1 VNSIATSA
9 LLTAG
14 LIGGSW
20 MGLPKLTAQAP
31 SGPCVIDGAEFP
43 ELMPEY
49 VIWETHFRSLVA
61 AAVGDN
67 FEGKQPKL
75 AGAFDPRV
83 IRNLAKDNGLS
94 EHDMGSALV
103 IAQKAILKFDAADSL
118 ALPPN
123 PAPLE
128 LRARRAAAVDI
139 ILDARDEIIRTLPAS
154 ASRALRRSAPA
165 KGSKLYFP
173 VTR

>member
-1 VNSIATSA
+1 MKRIPTSV
-9 LLTAG
+9 LLTVG
-14 LIGGSW
+14 LISGAW
-20 MGLPKLTAQAP
+20 IGLPRLAAQAQLD
-31 SGPCVIDGAEFP
+31 PCVIDGAEFP

-67 FEGKQPKL
+67 FAGKKPNL

-94 EHDMGSALV
+94 ERDLGAALV
-103 IAQKAILKFDAADSL
+103 IAQKAVLEFDAADRMESPL
-118 ALPPN
+118 N
-123 PAPLE
+123 PSPAE
-128 LRARRAAAVDI
+128 LRARRAAQVDV
-139 ILDARDEIIRTLPAS
+139 ILDARDEIILTLPAS

-165 KGSKLYFP
+165 KGARFHLP